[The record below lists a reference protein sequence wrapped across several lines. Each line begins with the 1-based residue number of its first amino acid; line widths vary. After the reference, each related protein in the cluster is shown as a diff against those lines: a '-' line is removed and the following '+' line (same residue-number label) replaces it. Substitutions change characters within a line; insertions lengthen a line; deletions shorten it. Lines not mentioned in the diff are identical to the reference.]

1 MTVQQQ
7 LQNCINDALSG
18 VLPSA
23 EDAAA
28 PEALRVVPT
37 ANPQFGDYQWNGAL
51 PLAKI
56 LKTNPRALAT
66 QILEKLDVSQISQTP
81 EIAGPGFINFR
92 LKREFLE
99 NTIQEVARDERLGV
113 PLREYS
119 RSIVVDFSGPNVAKP
134 MHVGHIR
141 STVIGD
147 AIARLLTFSGARVIR
162 DNHIGDWGTQ
172 FGKMIVGWKMFLD
185 EENLS
190 RDPIAEMERLYQRVN
205 ILCEGKSTD
214 TFQIKDAAG
223 KEYPLDPN
231 FWSELARLETAKLQ
245 NGDAENHA
253 IWEKLRELSQAQFDK
268 IYSLL
273 NVSFDEVL
281 GESFYNDRLQ
291 NVVDE
296 LLQKN
301 IAEKSEG
308 AIIIRF
314 AAPPAIADKVLVI
327 RKSDGAS
334 TYGTTDLATI
344 QYREE
349 RWQPDEVVYVV
360 DARQS
365 NHFLQVFET
374 NKRAGFSDAA
384 LKHVSF
390 GTILG
395 EDHRPIKTRSGEPIK
410 LIDLLEEAQKRAL
423 EIARE
428 KSSELSEGQLQ
439 NVARVIGIGAV
450 KYADLSQNRT
460 SDYVFS
466 WDKMLALQ
474 GNTAPYLQYAYV
486 RIRAIFRKA
495 GIENLP
501 ESKIVLEHDAEIE
514 LAKWLLRF
522 PLAIETALSDYRL
535 NALTD
540 YLFELA
546 QKYNAFYENC
556 PVLQSELSLRE
567 SRLMLAKLTGDVLQK
582 GLNLLGIETIEQM

>member
-1 MTVQQQ
+1 
-7 LQNCINDALSG
+7 
-18 VLPSA
+18 
-23 EDAAA
+23 
-28 PEALRVVPT
+28 LRVVPT

-172 FGKMIVGWKMFLD
+172 FGKMIVGWKRHRND
-185 EENLS
+185 ENLE
-190 RDPIAEMERLYQRVN
+190 RDPIAEMERLYKLVN
-205 ILCEGKSTD
+205 E
-214 TFQIKDAAG
+214 Q
-223 KEYPLDPN
+223 
-231 FWSELARLETAKLQ
+231 SENDEEVANEARLETAKLQ

>member
-1 MTVQQQ
+1 MTVQNQ
-7 LQNCINDALSG
+7 LQQCINDALTG
-18 VLPSA
+18 VLPPTDLSSL
-23 EDAAA
+23 A
-28 PEALRVVPT
+28 PDTLRVVPT
-37 ANPQFGDYQWNGAL
+37 ANPQFGDYQFNGAL
-51 PLAKI
+51 ALAKL

-66 QILEKLDVSQISQTP
+66 QLIEKLDVSEISETP

-92 LKREFLE
+92 LRREFLQNKIE
-99 NTIQEVARDERLGV
+99 EISRDERLGV
-113 PLREYS
+113 PSREYS
-119 RSIVVDFSGPNVAKP
+119 QSIIVDFSSPNVAKP

-147 AIARLLTFSGARVIR
+147 AIARLLSFSGAQVVR

-172 FGKMIVGWKMFLD
+172 FGKMIIGWKQHRND
-185 EENLS
+185 ENLT
-190 RDPIAEMERLYQRVN
+190 RDPIGEMERLYKLVN
-205 ILCEGKSTD
+205 E
-214 TFQIKDAAG
+214 Q
-223 KEYPLDPN
+223 
-231 FWSELARLETAKLQ
+231 SENDESIANEARLETAKLQ
-245 NGDAENHA
+245 NGDAENLA
-253 IWEKLRELSQAQFDK
+253 IWEKLRELSQAQFDT

-291 NVVDE
+291 DVVRE
-296 LLQKN
+296 LLEKN

-314 AAPPAIADKVLVI
+314 ESPPAIADKVLVI
-327 RKSDGAS
+327 QKSDGAS

-374 NKRAGFSDAA
+374 NKRAGFSDAT
-384 LKHVSF
+384 LKHVAF

-395 EDHRPIKTRSGEPIK
+395 EDNRPIKTRSGEPIK

-428 KSSELSEGQLQ
+428 KSSDLSEDQLQ

-495 GIENLP
+495 GIENF
-501 ESKIVLEHDAEIE
+501 SGSNIVLKHDAEIE

-522 PLAIETALSDYRL
+522 PLAIENALSDYRL

-556 PVLQSELSLRE
+556 PVLQSESPLRE
-567 SRLMLAKLTGDVLQK
+567 SRLALAKLTGDVLQK

>member
-1 MTVQQQ
+1 MTVQNQ
-7 LQNCINDALSG
+7 LQNCINDALAG
-18 VLPSA
+18 VLPDADLSA
-23 EDAAA
+23 LA
-28 PEALRVVPT
+28 PEVLRVVPT
-37 ANPQFGDYQWNGAL
+37 ANPQFGDYQFNGAL
-51 PLAKI
+51 ALAKL

-66 QILEKLDVSQISQTP
+66 QLIEKLNVSEISELP

-92 LKREFLE
+92 LRREFLGSKIGE
-99 NTIQEVARDERLGV
+99 IARDERLGV
-113 PLREYS
+113 PGREYS
-119 RSIVVDFSGPNVAKP
+119 QSIVIDFSGPNVAKP

-147 AIARLLTFSGARVIR
+147 AIARLLSFSGAQVIR

-172 FGKMIVGWKMFLD
+172 FGKMIIGWKQHRND
-185 EENLS
+185 ENLA
-190 RDPIAEMERLYQRVN
+190 RDPIGEMERLYKLVN
-205 ILCEGKSTD
+205 E
-214 TFQIKDAAG
+214 Q
-223 KEYPLDPN
+223 
-231 FWSELARLETAKLQ
+231 SENDENVANEARQETAKLQ
-245 NGDAENHA
+245 SGDAENRA
-253 IWEKLRELSQAQFDK
+253 IWEKLRELSQAQFDT

-291 NVVDE
+291 NIVQE
-296 LLQKN
+296 LLEKN

-308 AIIIRF
+308 AVIVRF
-314 AAPPAIADKVLVI
+314 EAPPAIADKVLVI
-327 RKSDGAS
+327 QKSDGAA
-334 TYGTTDLATI
+334 TYGTTDLATM

-349 RWQPDEVVYVV
+349 RWQPSEVVYVV

-374 NKRAGFSDAA
+374 NQRAGFSDAV
-384 LKHVSF
+384 LKHIAF

-395 EDHRPIKTRSGEPIK
+395 EDNRPIKTRSGEPIK
-410 LIDLLEEAQKRAL
+410 LIDLLSEAQKRAL

-428 KSSELSEGQLQ
+428 KSSGLDEEQLR

-450 KYADLSQNRT
+450 KYFDLSQNRT

-501 ESKIVLEHDAEIE
+501 ESNVVLEHEAEIE

-556 PVLQSELSLRE
+556 PVLQSESPLRE
-567 SRLMLAKLTGDVLQK
+567 SRLALTKLTGDVLQK